1 MYNFYINQDTCS
13 RCNGCVEVCPLFIIE
28 KRGEIISFKEDFL
41 EICMSCGHCM
51 AICPTKSIYSK
62 GLDYEKDFFEFS
74 EKDDF
79 FSLIETRR
87 SCRRFKAEPLK
98 REEIEKLLWAI
109 SQAPHSD
116 KEQHVEISVI
126 NSREKIMEALPLISK
141 FYDNL
146 EKCFKNPFI
155 SKLFKLLIPKED
167 YNTLKN
173 FILPHINKGI
183 YRNIGYDYDGITRGA
198 HTLLIFHA
206 PYASEEHWED
216 SYIFTTYATL
226 TAHFMGLGSTIIGLI
241 PPAINRSKKL
251 KEIFKI
257 PKENVA
263 VSSIVLGHP
272 KYKFKRGIKKKLKNI
287 IWV

>member
-1 MYNFYINQDTCS
+1 MYNFYINQHTCS
-13 RCNGCVEVCPLFIIE
+13 RCNGCVEICPLFIIE
-28 KRGEIISFKEDFL
+28 KREEIISFKKDFL

-51 AICPTKSIYSK
+51 AICPTKSIHSK
-62 GLDYEKDFFEFS
+62 GLDYERDFFEFS
-74 EKDDF
+74 EKEDF

-98 REEIEKLLWAI
+98 REEIEKILWAI
-109 SQAPHSD
+109 SQAPHGD
-116 KEQHVEISVI
+116 KEQHVEVSVI
-126 NSREKIMEALPLISK
+126 NSREKIMEALPFISA

-146 EKCFKNPFI
+146 EKVFRNPFI
-155 SKLFKLLIPKED
+155 SMLFKFLIPKED

-173 FILPHINKGI
+173 FILPHIKKGI
-183 YRNIGYDYDGITRGA
+183 YRNISYEYDGISRGA

-206 PYASEEHWED
+206 PAASEEHRDD
-216 SYIFTTYATL
+216 SLIFITYATL
-226 TAHFMGLGSTIIGLI
+226 AAHCMGLGSTIIGLI

-257 PKENVA
+257 PEGNVA
-263 VSSIVLGHP
+263 VSSIILGYP
-272 KYKFKRGIKKKLKNI
+272 KYKFKRGINRKLKNI

>member
-1 MYNFYINQDTCS
+1 MA
-13 RCNGCVEVCPLFIIE
+13 
-28 KRGEIISFKEDFL
+28 
-41 EICMSCGHCM
+41 CGHCM

-62 GLDYEKDFFEFS
+62 GLHYERDFFEFS
-74 EKDDF
+74 EKEDF
-79 FSLIETRR
+79 FSLIEARR

-109 SQAPHSD
+109 SQAPHGD
-116 KEQHVEISVI
+116 KEQHVEVSII

-146 EKCFKNPFI
+146 EKGFKNPFI
-155 SKLFKLLIPKED
+155 STLFKFIIPKED

-173 FILPHINKGI
+173 FILPHIIKGV
-183 YRNIGYDYDGITRGA
+183 YRNISYDYDGITRGA

-206 PYASEEHWED
+206 PFASEEHRDD
-216 SYIFTTYATL
+216 SLIFVTYATL
-226 TAHFMGLGSTIIGLI
+226 AASSMGLGSTIIGLI

-257 PKENVA
+257 PKGNVA
-263 VSSIVLGHP
+263 VSSIILGYP
-272 KYKFKRGIKKKLKNI
+272 KYKFKRGIKRKLKNI
-287 IWV
+287 IWI